1 MTAARQKKIGQDNEK
16 RARGEY
22 VLQEDD
28 WYVLPPTDEDDDGLK
43 L

>member
-1 MTAARQKKIGQDNEK
+1 MTAARQRKIGQDNEK
-16 RARGEY
+16 RANGEY

-28 WYVLPPTDEDDDGLK
+28 WYVIPPVGDEDDGLI